1 MKLTNRGFTLVE
13 LMIVIAIIGILAAAL
28 FPSLTSYL
36 AGARDSGRVSN
47 VRSIKV
53 AAASYFTNNGDF
65 EAIVGAA
72 NCVSSGT
79 LNQYMS
85 NKVPKNTS
93 AGINNA
99 NCTFAA
105 GSGAYAASTGTVNSS
120 PALALY
126 AQLES
131 AGKGNTG
138 ALATASSMSSQ
149 VGTDLTDIQSLKTG
163 GSLTGYL
170 DVQ

>member
-1 MKLTNRGFTLVE
+1 
-13 LMIVIAIIGILAAAL
+13 MIVIAIIGILAAAL

-47 VRSIKV
+47 IRSIKV
-53 AAASYFTNNGDF
+53 ASASYFTNNGDYNS
-65 EAIVGAA
+65 IVGAN

-85 NKVPKNTS
+85 NKVPKDS
-93 AGINNA
+93 GRGHAS
-99 NCTFAA
+99 CTLAL
-105 GSGAYAASTGTVNSS
+105 GSGAYATSTGTVNSS

-126 AQLES
+126 AELES

-138 ALATASSMSSQ
+138 SLGATMLAA
-149 VGTDLTDIQSLKTG
+149 GIDITYIQNLKTG
-163 GSLTGYL
+163 GSNTGYL

>member
-1 MKLTNRGFTLVE
+1 MKLTTRGFTLVE

-47 VRSIKV
+47 VRAIKV
-53 AAASYFTNNGDF
+53 AAASYFTNNGNFD
-65 EAIVGAA
+65 AIVGAN
-72 NCVSSGT
+72 NCVSDT
-79 LNQYMS
+79 DLNQYMS

-93 AGINNA
+93 SSIHNA
-99 NCTFAA
+99 NCTYVL
-105 GSGAYAASTGTVNSS
+105 GSGSYAASTGTVNSS

-126 AQLES
+126 AQVES

-138 ALATASSMSSQ
+138 ALSSGSTVESQ
-149 VGTDLTDIQSLKTG
+149 IGTDLSFIQNLKTG
-163 GSLTGYL
+163 GSNTGYL